1 MYKSFTLS
9 SLAIAISAASFT
21 VSANECKGELY
32 GINAGR
38 GETGILFKIDEQLQT
53 VSANSVAKFSS
64 AALAYD
70 TQQKRIYYVSAPRA
84 LDYKVDISHLNLS
97 SSDKKHL
104 PIAGSRFKYT
114 KLAYFDAETQV
125 HVEVGRTKGVIALAY
140 DEANNRLIG
149 TTFSELY
156 EINPQTGDY
165 NKLADL
171 GTLSGKYRGD
181 LAFYN
186 DELILVTSTS
196 AYKINTSDYSI
207 EKLAKHHLTAVTG
220 ATVDHA
226 GNLIISRTK
235 INDFGHTNKSEL
247 FKLNPHSGNTCFISE
262 VPVRLNDL
270 ATNTSETTTC
280 YAAPICETDP
290 LPSVS
295 ITPIE
300 DAVTEGETLSFAINL
315 SATYYQDVEV
325 EVSAIEGTATSS
337 DYTFTSQTLSFP
349 AGQTQ
354 VSINIPTIDNTEYS
368 DTKAFTVQAT
378 ATVNSLG
385 TASAPAM
392 ILNDDAECTPVAH
405 TKINYQFISESAGYD
420 NDWGIK
426 VNNQF
431 IKLLDEHGGQGS
443 YQLPSSTTFDYALAL
458 NGNPSKLTNNFR
470 WHGQNQYWEDQNDA
484 DYNDF
489 VVKVWTEQIQVGC
502 N

>member
-1 MYKSFTLS
+1 
-9 SLAIAISAASFT
+9 
-21 VSANECKGELY
+21 
-32 GINAGR
+32 
-38 GETGILFKIDEQLQT
+38 
-53 VSANSVAKFSS
+53 
-64 AALAYD
+64 
-70 TQQKRIYYVSAPRA
+70 
-84 LDYKVDISHLNLS
+84 
-97 SSDKKHL
+97 
-104 PIAGSRFKYT
+104 
-114 KLAYFDAETQV
+114 
-125 HVEVGRTKGVIALAY
+125 
-140 DEANNRLIG
+140 
-149 TTFSELY
+149 
-156 EINPQTGDY
+156 
-165 NKLADL
+165 
-171 GTLSGKYRGD
+171 
-181 LAFYN
+181 
-186 DELILVTSTS
+186 
-196 AYKINTSDYSI
+196 
-207 EKLAKHHLTAVTG
+207 
-220 ATVDHA
+220 
-226 GNLIISRTK
+226 
-235 INDFGHTNKSEL
+235 
-247 FKLNPHSGNTCFISE
+247 

-270 ATNTSETTTC
+270 ATNTSETTAC

-431 IKLLDEHGGQGS
+431 IKLLDEYGAQGS
-443 YQLPSSTTFDYALAL
+443 YQLPSSATFDYALAL